1 MQINT
6 SASLGSPISRRSL
19 DQLEG
24 EIINLSQQLNVTEY
38 EFLVLI
44 REFDIR

>member
-6 SASLGSPISRRSL
+6 SASPGSPISRRSL